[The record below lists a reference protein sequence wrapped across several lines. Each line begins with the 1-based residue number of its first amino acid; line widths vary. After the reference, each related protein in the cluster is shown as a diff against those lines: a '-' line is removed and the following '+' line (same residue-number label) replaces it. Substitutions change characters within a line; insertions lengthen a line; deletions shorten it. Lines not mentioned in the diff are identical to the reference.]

1 MEIENTEALEKDQL
15 KVGDRVAAVVD
26 IDQEKKVIVLYGYGV
41 YEGEEIPEDPNVKF
55 MGLPASNLGRPLGKI
70 RLDSGQ
76 IVWSFECYVA
86 DEAKLK
92 EEVSIEGYEERF
104 LDIEEERARI
114 ADISRESIIKR
125 TYVRYYTGL
134 ETLSRCLHIVP
145 YKDAVALAESAAK
158 GDEYFQKAYMEAFEG
173 KDPEAAAAE
182 ASADLE
188 KQAEFVIAYFELTGG
203 QNAELMS
210 SEFRPSRV
218 MVWDEE
224 LEQYVAPE
232 HPCEPESEA

>member
-26 IDQEKKVIVLYGYGV
+26 IDPEKKVITLYGYGV

-55 MGLPASNLGRPLGKI
+55 MGLPASDLRRPLRKI
-70 RLDSGQ
+70 QLDSGQ
-76 IVWSFECYVA
+76 IVWSFECYLA
-86 DEAKLK
+86 DEAEIKK
-92 EEVSIEGYEERF
+92 EFEVYEERF
-104 LDIEEERARI
+104 LDIEEQRARI

-188 KQAEFVIAYFELTGG
+188 KQAEFVIAYFELTGA

-224 LEQYVAPE
+224 LEQYVTPE

>member
-1 MEIENTEALEKDQL
+1 MEIENTEALQKDQL
-15 KVGDRVAAVVD
+15 KAGDRVAAVVD
-26 IDQEKKVIVLYGYGV
+26 IDPEKKVIVLYGYGI

-76 IVWSFECYVA
+76 IVWSFECCVA
-86 DEAKLK
+86 DEAEIKK
-92 EEVSIEGYEERF
+92 EIEVYEERF

-114 ADISRESIIKR
+114 ADISRETIIKR

-134 ETLSRCLHIVP
+134 ETLSRRLHIVP

-224 LEQYVAPE
+224 LEQYVALE
-232 HPCEPESEA
+232 HSCEPESEA